1 MKICLI
7 NNIYREDPKTGS
19 EAIARAMVDGL
30 RKKNQVFVI
39 TAATDHVADK
49 TVYEIKSLY
58 KKLPKIIFSIR
69 LIWHLFD
76 SVDALK
82 YLKIKKILL
91 KEKPDLI
98 ITHNLKG
105 LSLLLPCLFK
115 RLGIKYIHVLHDI
128 QLIYPSGLI
137 YYGKESVLDYPWTKL
152 YIFFSRYL
160 MQSPDIVISP
170 SNWLMNMHLKR
181 KFFKNSDILILPNP
195 ALFSNSEK
203 ISGQENEKFDILFIG
218 PFSLSK
224 GALFAL
230 RSFID
235 LAEKNKDSRLIMV
248 GHGPDYNEAKKIAK
262 NQKNIKLIFDDSHK
276 KIISLMKEA
285 NCLVVPSLC
294 YENSPTVIYEAAS
307 FGLPVIAS
315 RIGGITELIHGLG
328 GLLFE
333 PGSKEDLIKK
343 IEWALINKEKIKT
356 IGKTAKEKVKNYST
370 SNYIKKIEDLGLK

>member
-7 NNIYREDPKTGS
+7 NNIYRENPKTGS

-39 TAATDHVADK
+39 TAATDYVADK
-49 TVYEIKSLY
+49 AVYEIKSLY
-58 KKLPKIIFSIR
+58 KKLPKIIFPIR

-105 LSLLLPCLFK
+105 LSLLLPCLLK

-137 YYGKESVLDYPWTKL
+137 YYNKESVLDYPWTKL

-160 MQSPDIVISP
+160 MQFPDIVISP

-224 GALFAL
+224 GALFVL
-230 RSFID
+230 RSFIN

-248 GHGPDYNEAKKIAK
+248 GHGHDYNEAKKIAK
-262 NQKNIKLIFDDSHK
+262 NQKNIKFIFNDSHK

-315 RIGGITELIHGLG
+315 RIGGITELIHELG

-343 IEWALINKEKIKT
+343 IEWALMNKEKIKT

-370 SNYIKKIEDLGLK
+370 SNYIKKIEKILQ